1 MNSKL
6 RGRQQF
12 LWFMVDGF
20 YEKNMDKDES
30 VTFRFYHVF
39 GEIYMYIHRSH
50 IFILFIDP
58 RPNSTQFS
66 TFSPLRDLEKH

>member
-1 MNSKL
+1 
-6 RGRQQF
+6 
-12 LWFMVDGF
+12 
-20 YEKNMDKDES
+20 MDKDES